1 MYCPNCA
8 APIDGVKFCR
18 SCGAN
23 VGLVPQAMTG
33 RLAEVVEE
41 DHSHGRR
48 RRRNK
53 QPSIESATRSFFT
66 GIGFILVALAIWRF
80 FPGGSVWWFWMLLPA
95 LGSIGAGIGECLSF
109 RSKQQQQFILPV
121 EPPRA
126 VTPRPRPPEIQ
137 ASTPS
142 ESSVTEHSTRQH

>member
-8 APIDGVKFCR
+8 SPIEGVKFCR

-33 RLAEVVEE
+33 RLPEAVEE

-48 RRRNK
+48 RRRNR
-53 QPSIESATRSFFT
+53 QPSIEGASRSFFS
-66 GIGFILVALAIWRF
+66 GIGFILVSLAVWRF
-80 FPGGSVWWFWMLLPA
+80 FPGGSIWWFWMLIPA
-95 LGSIGAGIGECLSF
+95 LGAIGSGVGEYLRF
-109 RSKQQQQFILPV
+109 RTEQQHFILPV
-121 EPPRA
+121 APPRA
-126 VTPRPRPPEIQ
+126 VAPQPRPPEIQ

-142 ESSVTEHSTRQH
+142 ESSVTEHTTRHL